1 MLKEIITNEN
11 TIKNEDIIIN
21 KQGTD
26 EHTIKNEDIITNKV
40 NPSIIAKYTKNN
52 GEYNLETF

>member
-1 MLKEIITNEN
+1 MNHIFLIFGYGVPKNILKDDNYNVYKT
-11 TIKNEDIIIN
+11 
-21 KQGTD
+21 
-26 EHTIKNEDIITNKV
+26 EDIITNKV